1 MVFSLR
7 RPNGDVNDHMRSHF
21 MQVRMDFKKALEVEV
36 SEREKATEMLRQE
49 VSSSRAQLR
58 SIEAKLQSL
67 LASNEDCSAL
77 QEFDDKIVDHSLSIQ

>member
-21 MQVRMDFKKALEVEV
+21 MQVRMDFKSALEVQV

-58 SIEAKLQSL
+58 SIEAKLESL

-77 QEFDDKIVDHSLSIQ
+77 QEFDDKIVDHSLSIK

>member
-21 MQVRMDFKKALEVEV
+21 MQVRMDFKSALEVKV
-36 SEREKATEMLRQE
+36 SEREKATEMLKQE